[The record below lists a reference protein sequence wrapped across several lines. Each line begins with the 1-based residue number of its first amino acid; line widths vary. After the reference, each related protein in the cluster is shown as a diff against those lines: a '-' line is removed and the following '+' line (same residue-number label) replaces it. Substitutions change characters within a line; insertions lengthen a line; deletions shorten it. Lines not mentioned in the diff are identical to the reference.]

1 MSNKQ
6 KFTKLIESSSLPES
20 DKQEW
25 QMIINDSPET
35 LVDSFY
41 EALESFPEE
50 LPWFNEIYKRKKIA
64 LAMLDANNMEAK
76 VMLEEIYEEEKN
88 KLEKLLNQ

>member
-6 KFTKLIESSSLPES
+6 KFLQFIESSTLSES
-20 DKQEW
+20 DKEEW

-35 LVDSFY
+35 LVDAFY

-50 LPWFNEIYKRKKIA
+50 LHWFNEIYKRKKLA
-64 LAMLDANNMEAK
+64 LIMLNSNNMEGK
-76 VMLEEIYEEEKN
+76 VLLEEIYEEEKN
-88 KLEKLLNQ
+88 KLEKLLNP